1 MSKFVL
7 TAELEL
13 RAPRN
18 SRQIISNIQ
27 NQLNG
32 VKIDLK
38 VKNSAQAAR
47 QIAGVNKQLK
57 ESNDLASNLGKN
69 LGVSIRRFT
78 AFAIATRGVS
88 LFTNSLSNA
97 TKEAIDFE
105 RELIK
110 ISQVT
115 RRDIEDLQELE
126 NTITR
131 LATSL
136 GASSQSLLS
145 ATRILAQAGIE
156 ASRLE
161 VALTALAKTTLAPT
175 FEDIGKTA
183 EGAIAI
189 LSQFGKGV
197 GALEQQ
203 LGAINAVAGQF
214 AVESGDLISAVRRT
228 GGVFVSAGGQL
239 EELLGLFTSVRAT
252 TRESA
257 ESIATGLRTILTRIQ
272 RPTTIKYLEQFGVK
286 LTDLNGK
293 FVGPFEAIKRLSQAL
308 RGLEQGDIKFV
319 EIAEELGGFRQIGK
333 VIPLLQ
339 QFEVAERARQAAIEG
354 GSSLD
359 EDARKA
365 QASLAV
371 QIEKTREKFLAL
383 IRSFSETGTFQTAS
397 RTVLRLADSFVQL
410 ADAIKPILP
419 LIGAVGAFKALK
431 GISGFGR
438 ALKGGFTGQ
447 TRNQGGKILGFNT
460 GGFVPGVG
468 NSDTVPAMLTPGE
481 FVIRKASVKKLGT
494 GNLAAMNENRYA
506 DGGFVSTKRLANP
519 RVQGGKTIQNLLG
532 ANRGKGWTS
541 IDEFKVPYRISQ
553 VDPYSKSVPKKLRD
567 EYSESANASKRG
579 FVFENIVSRVKKRKL
594 NKNNEF
600 LDAKNAEIKSDK
612 RFSEKKSGGLKSSA
626 YKTIVAKTLNT
637 VLSRKKVEDL
647 DFTSNKDKKDLS
659 SYITAGQITVY
670 TDPSIEKW
678 ESQNKN
684 LGGLIQKFATG
695 GIVDQKAAGAAILD
709 PEAASSK
716 KVNITGEDI
725 KKEFTEFKSLPKGK
739 DPVSKYYKS
748 SSFNIAKSGLNKET
762 SDKFKMSLEDGL
774 VAGINTSTASLAND
788 LGTPNAKIDKSQI
801 SNFIKSINT
810 SIFGRLFETT
820 MDSISRSGQYA
831 TPDNDSDRP
840 FDAPNG
846 LPASLKDNFSGLPD
860 QYIDYKASLEAA
872 SDANMKGKIVD
883 QIKRELIQD
892 GILNEEYPRK
902 EFRDKERASSQAK
915 TEKKKRANQ
924 AAGRGFPVK
933 RANGGPAPSD
943 TVPALLTPGEFVFN
957 EKSARSIG
965 YANLNKM
972 NKQGVAGF
980 AKGGPVGFKRFAE
993 GGNVDFGDRDSSNR
1007 EVFNIHSEEG
1017 SQKFDFAFIDS
1028 LEDAVKELKTT
1039 LSGLGKSFDDIE
1051 AIGDAFGENLKEGGS
1066 ALDILVSTL
1075 WDFGMTVEKTGETVE
1090 SEIEGMLGR
1099 SNDKKEKTSPQKEK
1113 TSPQAEVANK
1123 KAAQQVATPQKSGL
1137 LSNAN
1142 QKLDNINKKG
1152 EEVFEKVFKSIDR
1165 GGMKVYDFFA
1175 DFASKAKTSGD
1186 KVSESLDNAAEE
1198 ISKTPINSP
1207 AQSSLSN
1214 KPSDGQAGA
1223 GADDLINS
1231 TKELAEANKENAD
1244 QVQKKSAAEIFGSI
1258 TMASAF
1264 IPRVEEASTAAQRMQ
1279 NSFLD
1284 SVTTISATITA
1295 LEAFGISLN
1304 KQSLLG
1310 GFGGKGGF
1318 GKGFKN
1324 ILKGVGARVAVFGSI
1339 AYAAGSLIDAY
1350 SGKQEEANKAI
1361 EEGNV
1366 AQAARASVEAQV
1378 ASSQT
1383 KLATAAVALGSAFGP
1398 IGLGVGLVAGGLIKF
1413 GLSTEQAT
1421 YITDQFGRITGNT
1434 TALVAAQATAAAE
1447 RVRLDKQLAE
1457 SSKKASQTL
1466 EAFAQGGATLDQALM
1481 ALSGGLKEEM
1491 QISESKTRLAQAEIA
1506 AQKQRTSILG
1516 FGGPDEEVISK
1527 NSKTIEEETKNR
1539 EKLATEALKKGIS
1552 SEILRKAINN
1562 SIAAGKPVSAE
1573 ELINKII
1580 PKEARGM
1587 IDDEDIKN
1595 AELAINNM
1603 ADAAQRNADFLRALN
1618 FGLQGVTAAI
1628 DARVV
1633 KVENTIASFEPGFNS
1648 LSIAARTL
1656 EASITAAGANIDSAS
1671 IDKSLV
1677 SLEQQFLRFGGDQK
1691 EVENLSNTIRELN
1704 RIQKEAVNIIPN
1716 INKKLEEN
1724 IDFTGGGTGL
1734 TDILKEELLE
1744 LVPDDSPIRDRLLAI
1759 IGNLDFDKLPE
1770 EIQNQIKKG
1779 DISGLVQSVFGE
1791 LGQATQVQIESF
1803 KKTGE
1808 LQDKLKPILQKRIE
1822 LEKDLVSAQK
1832 EALKVQIEA
1841 AKAIEKFGGPA
1852 VTFADQLENLNRQ
1865 LNLDLAAAG
1874 IGGTA
1879 SGSSP
1884 DDLVAINRRLVAE
1897 IESINAAGPLPEEQG
1912 EEQKARRSQLET
1924 LQKSLLDNLRQRIGL
1939 TEQEIELAKKKNDLE
1954 KSALQKLIEGDAIGF
1969 FEQQETAAA
1978 ASALKSGDDRALRL
1992 FTQDAIGRAFA
2003 SLQTEDQT
2011 PQERRRQAR
2020 AALGGFATEENVSVL
2035 SETTP
2040 ELLDLQRSGREAAQ
2054 ALREVADT
2062 ASQIV
2067 KSDLVKV
2074 DANVVELRGQINEP
2088 QKVAGST
2095 QGLSSGG
2102 TVYANNGV
2110 FVPRGTDTVPAML
2123 TPGEFVVNRKAV
2135 QSGNNLSMLQN
2146 MNSGK
2151 TVYASTGGMISNG
2164 VLYAS
2169 DGVDL
2174 TQALGILGQSA
2185 DIEEKDG
2192 VYYMTRGD
2200 GSKFVVQ
2207 DTRTIAAIEKA
2218 FADRRARVNAG
2229 RAEVNQGG
2237 AEIVGRG
2244 TLNMASLLA
2253 AADPTG
2259 TSDLTVGILAAI
2271 AGNVTD
2277 AELADKY
2284 QGAAVA
2290 GVMGAGMTGALNRGN
2305 LLNQTAISKT
2315 VNKIKDGD
2323 FGGPGAAGILEQ
2335 SIKKSIVDSPP
2346 VGKLADST
2354 TTRSTAYA
2362 DDIMRT
2368 AEESVGVTAKK
2379 VASSKVSAEA
2389 AAKNQKITQGILQE
2403 AEKVKVTKSNKIDI
2417 RPLPEGK
2424 KFRRYGAANFETLEL
2439 KLFKGADGQTLTH
2452 EGLHLASFLMGKQQA
2467 KLGISAVPSEAI
2479 SALQK
2484 ALAEKGIDVSE
2495 QSLKIM
2501 SKNAGI
2507 RQAGRAPAG
2516 RAPAGANEIAL
2527 RRLSDFQEEVS
2538 VAQALKWG
2546 EGLKNIKTGSI
2557 RNTRQ
2562 RLLSDL
2568 NATKD
2573 VTMQKQI
2580 MDQLNSTYGVKNNP
2594 FAIKD
2599 GKYILNNKSNL
2610 GGVDIVDKNIF
2621 NPKIKQADLEKS
2633 LTNVSNKNTV
2643 EQMAENANVAAK
2655 EFAESQKPPTVKPT
2669 SDEPTDY
2676 ISEALKLD
2684 KQPRKPPVAKTTD
2697 EGYTLQP
2704 TLNRRANP
2712 VVEDAMKGAGLRS
2725 AASEAKAAKSAS
2737 EASDAGKSAFSA
2749 ERIGQL
2755 KKNLLVRMSRLS
2767 NKMGSKSI
2775 VEIFEKELSQ
2785 LKMTKEELAGA
2796 LGAIGG
2802 GAKATG
2808 IVAAG
2813 GSTRAIV
2820 QAVIN
2825 SDVPTGFDKTT
2836 EQAINLGFTVSEN
2849 EDLRPERKEV
2859 NDLISQIADA
2869 GLTEDVVEAREFLLE
2884 EASLRYPNLSEDE
2897 LIDQILQDRNDKLKE
2912 KERSERLAQQAL
2924 DSRRR
2929 RRIDYAKN
2937 FSTKELLE
2945 NSEAFTLQNVLEKEA
2960 LDREIYSSNVT
2971 TGAAEAKINRIG
2983 TQKDFEWSDLLSPV
2997 ETVARF
3003 SMSDTISER
3012 DRLNSQIDS
3021 SEGASQV
3028 ARQNA
3033 LQEIALNL
3041 LDKNKTADSK
3051 QASIDAGVKRTDDE
3065 FKRNQKDILEFKEF
3079 MNSQFGSD
3087 PTTWPEDVRGKGLD
3101 LISGDMSSLSTDEK
3115 RIISKEMGFINRTNS
3130 AVNRNRDVFK
3140 NKPLNF
3146 AFEGGFLRA
3155 WEASEEEVY
3164 DKYKDMEPIE
3174 LAKLLRKNEI
3184 DYTTAVD
3191 VLARKGYSIPDVHTK
3206 LREESDTLREAEA
3219 AQAEFAR
3226 QQRLVEEEKSREEQR
3241 ARSEKER
3248 MQARRA
3254 YDSMIARQKKE
3265 FSIRTAETQFP
3276 GFKGQAALDEKNR
3289 VETNKAARLE
3299 GRARRAGFD
3308 SYEGM
3313 LEEKKKAYEARKSES
3328 ARVEQDKV
3336 FNQRDQRYL
3345 QMERRY
3351 KLGINKDQAALEKA
3365 RRFNNT
3371 RQIERLEKKIARDEQ
3386 EFMQRTGGSLSEFQ
3400 AQTNSMYASTMP
3412 TGQAMTKPKDEVSL
3426 KGKTASLASTE
3437 QQRELLD
3444 SRAGTQRPDG
3454 YEDELKKTKARDD
3467 SARQER
3473 KDIRSQRDRDFAF
3486 GAASVSA
3493 GDQFEVGTFM
3503 GNRSV
3508 PPTEQAA
3515 MEIMTPEN
3523 FKAMER
3529 LDENPDFQRGRIQ
3542 GAALNPSV
3550 PNTLPGTGN
3559 LPGVNLVDE
3568 DRLRLP
3574 GSMARGYQF
3583 GGLIYASRGRFIPKT
3598 IFKPRGTDTVPAMLT
3613 PGEFVVNRQAV
3624 RAGNNLS
3631 ILKAMNSQPAAPA
3644 AQVATMSNGGPVG
3657 STQYFQNGGEV
3668 SGGGQ
3673 DSAYLQALEGQL
3685 ASLAQKLETGFS
3697 SFGRHVETFQSA
3709 TQTEMAV
3716 NVNQNGMM
3724 RVEAGSSLTSS
3735 LMQNSKDI
3743 ATSSVNGQIERSSIG
3758 LDGKTRTT
3766 NSVLG

>member
-354 GSSLD
+354 GTSLD

-397 RTVLRLADSFVQL
+397 RTVLRLADSFVEL
-410 ADAIKPILP
+410 ADSIKPILP

-481 FVIRKASVKKLGT
+481 FVIRKSSVKKLGAGT
-494 GNLAAMNENRYA
+494 LAAMNNNKFAQGGSVANFNATKSLTLDPDIDPTFYKPKGVEFSASGENR
-506 DGGFVSTKRLANP
+506 KRPTRLNP
-519 RVQGGKTIQNLLG
+519 E
-532 ANRGKGWTS
+532 
-541 IDEFKVPYRISQ
+541 DEFKYSRTGDKRINIENQSFINRL
-553 VDPYSKSVPKKLRD
+553 PKKDRNKDYLA
-567 EYSESANASKRG
+567 YKSAVKTGDDRARG
-579 FVFENIVSRVKKRKL
+579 RAFEDVLEAAGEIKPADGTGFGAGQPRIDAFSPSGRKII
-594 NKNNEF
+594 
-600 LDAKNAEIKSDK
+600 EIKSKKEAIDDANINAK
-612 RFSEKKSGGLKSSA
+612 MIGSAVDPKANTDSIVKDRFTNNVALTPKKNTFDLGSIAVYEDITSGLG
-626 YKTIVAKTLNT
+626 
-637 VLSRKKVEDL
+637 KK
-647 DFTSNKDKKDLS
+647 FF
-659 SYITAGQITVY
+659 
-670 TDPSIEKW
+670 
-678 ESQNKN
+678 
-684 LGGLIQKFATG
+684 GGLIQKFATG

-716 KVNITGEDI
+716 KINITGEDI

-788 LGTPNAKIDKSQI
+788 LGTPNAKIDKSQT

-915 TEKKKRANQ
+915 TQKKKRANQ

-957 EKSARSIG
+957 ASAAKSIG

-980 AKGGPVGFKRFAE
+980 AKGGPVGVQRFE
-993 GGNVDFGDRDSSNR
+993 S
-1007 EVFNIHSEEG
+1007 
-1017 SQKFDFAFIDS
+1017 
-1028 LEDAVKELKTT
+1028 
-1039 LSGLGKSFDDIE
+1039 
-1051 AIGDAFGENLKEGGS
+1051 GGS
-1066 ALDILVSTL
+1066 VSSAGGSKG
-1075 WDFGMTVEKTGETVE
+1075 F
-1090 SEIEGMLGR
+1090 I
-1099 SNDKKEKTSPQKEK
+1099 
-1113 TSPQAEVANK
+1113 
-1123 KAAQQVATPQKSGL
+1123 
-1137 LSNAN
+1137 
-1142 QKLDNINKKG
+1142 DNINKKG
-1152 EEVFEKVFKSIDR
+1152 EEVFEKVFKAIDR
-1165 GGMKVYDFFA
+1165 GGMKIYDFFVE
-1175 DFASKAKTSGD
+1175 FASKAQKSGE
-1186 KVSESLDNAAEE
+1186 KVSQSLDDAAEE
-1198 ISKTPINSP
+1198 ISNNSTS
-1207 AQSSLSN
+1207 SSLSS
-1214 KPSDGQAGA
+1214 KPSGGQKDAGF
-1223 GADDLINS
+1223 DSLTSS
-1231 TKELAEANKENAD
+1231 TKALTSANEENARE
-1244 QVQKKSAAEIFGSI
+1244 VEKKSSAEIFGSI

-1295 LEAFGISLN
+1295 LEAFGISLT

-1310 GFGGKGGF
+1310 GLGTKGGF
-1318 GKGFKN
+1318 GKGFKEV
-1324 ILKGVGARVAVFGSI
+1324 LKGVGARIAVFGSI

-1366 AQAARASVEAQV
+1366 AQAASASVAAQV

-1383 KLATAAVALGSAFGP
+1383 KLAAGAVALGAAFGP

-1413 GLSTEQAT
+1413 GLSAEQAT

-1516 FGGPDEEVISK
+1516 FGGPDQEVISK
-1527 NSKTIEEETKNR
+1527 NNKTIEEETKNR
-1539 EKLATEALKKGIS
+1539 EKLATEALNKGIN
-1552 SEILRKAINN
+1552 SEILRKAIND

-1724 IDFTGGGTGL
+1724 IDFTGSSSGL

-1759 IGNLDFDKLPE
+1759 IGNLEFDKLPE

-1803 KKTGE
+1803 KKTAE

-1832 EALKVQIEA
+1832 DALKVQIEA

-1852 VTFADQLENLNRQ
+1852 VAFAEQLENLNRQ

-1897 IESINAAGPLPEEQG
+1897 IESINAAGPLPEGRG

-1978 ASALKSGDDRALRL
+1978 ASALKSGDQRALRL

-2020 AALGGFATEENVSVL
+2020 AALGGFATEENVSIL

-2040 ELLDLQRSGREAAQ
+2040 EFLDLQRSGREAAR
-2054 ALREVADT
+2054 ALQEVADT

-2067 KSDLVKV
+2067 KSDLVRV
-2074 DANVVELRGQINEP
+2074 DANVVELRGQINKP
-2088 QKVAGST
+2088 QKVAGNT
-2095 QGLSSGG
+2095 QTLSSGD

-2135 QSGNNLSMLQN
+2135 QSGSNLSILQN

-2164 VLYAS
+2164 VLYAQEGALAPEDNKKS
-2169 DGVDL
+2169 NTARAEFLLANYPDRYEMIERGGGVFIKDL
-2174 TQALGILGQSA
+2174 KTNTEIPFQPSA
-2185 DIEEKDG
+2185 K
-2192 VYYMTRGD
+2192 T
-2200 GSKFVVQ
+2200 
-2207 DTRTIAAIEKA
+2207 TAAKER
-2218 FADRRARVNAG
+2218 DSNRARARLNSAIARNNMSAG
-2229 RAEVNQGG
+2229 TELL
-2237 AEIVGRG
+2237 VGP
-2244 TLNMASLLA
+2244 LNDAASA
-2253 AADPTG
+2253 ASYLDPTG
-2259 TSDLTVGILAAI
+2259 RLGLGSALVKGVAA
-2271 AGNVTD
+2271 NLVD
-2277 AELADKY
+2277 AELGGELK
-2284 QGAAVA
+2284 QGAIKDLQTA
-2290 GVMGAGMTGALNRGN
+2290 ALNRSITKGMTVASPYVGKAVTAGVDKAKAVASKIPVPN
-2305 LLNQTAISKT
+2305 AVGIDKLLTFQAGANSGVFAKALQSVSYRLRSKLPVGTSVTDDVTAAAARESSKSIDEVVRNSSAGANAAKSSGSAQQAAKTAGQREANQATS
-2315 VNKIKDGD
+2315 
-2323 FGGPGAAGILEQ
+2323 GAAGAAANA
-2335 SIKKSIVDSPP
+2335 SSS
-2346 VGKLADST
+2346 A
-2354 TTRSTAYA
+2354 AYA
-2362 DDIMRT
+2362 SARQEFNKLMAQKLLGNFSSKSQILATQADDMAKVLAANARTSLGRLNGKYSPEVMEQLLNDARRQVKSATDSFRAAKAANAAKTAGTGAKQTEIITVGSEGRANQEVAKNLIEDATVYGQTPTTPLLGSPLSSQSTVAIEAPGVAAARAAQSSMKAQIAGYVDDIKIVKNAPLESKYGEFVART
-2368 AEESVGVTAKK
+2368 NTIQ
-2379 VASSKVSAEA
+2379 VAAGERAAEA
-2389 AAKNQKITQGILQE
+2389 L
-2403 AEKVKVTKSNKIDI
+2403 S
-2417 RPLPEGK
+2417 
-2424 KFRRYGAANFETLEL
+2424 
-2439 KLFKGADGQTLTH
+2439 H
-2452 EGLHLASFLMGKQQA
+2452 EGLHAANNILSKIAAQNGGVVPPEVYSELSKQLIA
-2467 KLGISAVPSEAI
+2467 KGIPVGE
-2479 SALQK
+2479 SAL
-2484 ALAEKGIDVSE
+2484 
-2495 QSLKIM
+2495 KISGKNVANRSFAFAT
-2501 SKNAGI
+2501 SKKQIEGNV
-2507 RQAGRAPAG
+2507 RQAIRRADVLIE
-2516 RAPAGANEIAL
+2516 EI
-2527 RRLSDFQEEVS
+2527 R
-2538 VAQALKWG
+2538 VAQALKFG
-2546 EGLKNIKTGSI
+2546 EGIENVGVSSVAGSMKRFSEAANALNPAKREQLFTKLSNEFGKNSPFVLDGSGKIITNGTRAQAIEGLFGKSAQAELGLTNTSLITAGATDDATRALTTTGGALTTTGDDAARGLINKPTSVTDDFTLPPNFTNTSAATVNPTDDLAARI
-2557 RNTRQ
+2557 RAGTQSKINSQ
-2562 RLLSDL
+2562 Q
-2568 NATKD
+2568 NALDQQLIAGIVSTAEQAP
-2573 VTMQKQI
+2573 VTA
-2580 MDQLNSTYGVKNNP
+2580 T
-2594 FAIKD
+2594 
-2599 GKYILNNKSNL
+2599 SNL
-2610 GGVDIVDKNIF
+2610 MLQDIFGEAFSTTDMDSLPATEQARIQTIITNAEKGKIESKDIDHVFQRYPTKEAQKLKLAQENLDGLQGAVTRVISESDFERIKSDILFDTALSSGLGNAYMEKNVPEEELLATF
-2621 NPKIKQADLEKS
+2621 LEDLEKQEAA
-2633 LTNVSNKNTV
+2633 VS
-2643 EQMAENANVAAK
+2643 VA
-2655 EFAESQKPPTVKPT
+2655 
-2669 SDEPTDY
+2669 
-2676 ISEALKLD
+2676 
-2684 KQPRKPPVAKTTD
+2684 
-2697 EGYTLQP
+2697 
-2704 TLNRRANP
+2704 RRIN
-2712 VVEDAMKGAGLRS
+2712 ET
-2725 AASEAKAAKSAS
+2725 
-2737 EASDAGKSAFSA
+2737 
-2749 ERIGQL
+2749 L
-2755 KKNLLVRMSRLS
+2755 KK
-2767 NKMGSKSI
+2767 MGLDDES
-2775 VEIFEKELSQ
+2775 
-2785 LKMTKEELAGA
+2785 LKDINYRQKT
-2796 LGAIGG
+2796 IG
-2802 GAKATG
+2802 
-2808 IVAAG
+2808 
-2813 GSTRAIV
+2813 
-2820 QAVIN
+2820 
-2825 SDVPTGFDKTT
+2825 
-2836 EQAINLGFTVSEN
+2836 
-2849 EDLRPERKEV
+2849 
-2859 NDLISQIADA
+2859 
-2869 GLTEDVVEAREFLLE
+2869 
-2884 EASLRYPNLSEDE
+2884 
-2897 LIDQILQDRNDKLKE
+2897 LK
-2912 KERSERLAQQAL
+2912 
-2924 DSRRR
+2924 
-2929 RRIDYAKN
+2929 
-2937 FSTKELLE
+2937 
-2945 NSEAFTLQNVLEKEA
+2945 
-2960 LDREIYSSNVT
+2960 T
-2971 TGAAEAKINRIG
+2971 TGAAEGTIAKFQEEGKYDLITRGRIG
-2983 TQKDFEWSDLLSPV
+2983 LTGLFGVSEI
-2997 ETVARF
+2997 TNAR
-3003 SMSDTISER
+3003 T
-3012 DRLNSQIDS
+3012 
-3021 SEGASQV
+3021 G
-3028 ARQNA
+3028 
-3033 LQEIALNL
+3033 
-3041 LDKNKTADSK
+3041 
-3051 QASIDAGVKRTDDE
+3051 
-3065 FKRNQKDILEFKEF
+3065 
-3079 MNSQFGSD
+3079 
-3087 PTTWPEDVRGKGLD
+3087 
-3101 LISGDMSSLSTDEK
+3101 
-3115 RIISKEMGFINRTNS
+3115 
-3130 AVNRNRDVFK
+3130 
-3140 NKPLNF
+3140 
-3146 AFEGGFLRA
+3146 
-3155 WEASEEEVY
+3155 
-3164 DKYKDMEPIE
+3164 
-3174 LAKLLRKNEI
+3174 NEI
-3184 DYTTAVD
+3184 DIAKEAEDAALLNTQIDEAN
-3191 VLARKGYSIPDVHTK
+3191 RKALTNEADELQKREIVKRILEAQAIRDRALK
-3206 LREESDTLREAEA
+3206 DKIREEDRIRAEQKRLNDEAEA
-3219 AQAEFAR
+3219 EKKKPSFRFDSKNELLR
-3226 QQRLVEEEKSREEQR
+3226 QQRLEAQAERERDAERRRIQFE
-3241 ARSEKER
+3241 SE
-3248 MQARRA
+3248 QARRQEEFNKRRA
-3254 YDSMIARQKKE
+3254 EQQREQDKARQALDNLYARQELEYRVKM
-3265 FSIRTAETQFP
+3265 A
-3276 GFKGQAALDEKNR
+3276 GGQEAFDEKNR
-3289 VETNKAARLE
+3289 VEASKKARLDSRAKREGFGSYQEMLNSKRAAYE
-3299 GRARRAGFD
+3299 GRSLEKAEAQEDQERALKMDRISNFD
-3308 SYEGM
+3308 
-3313 LEEKKKAYEARKSES
+3313 
-3328 ARVEQDKV
+3328 
-3336 FNQRDQRYL
+3336 
-3345 QMERRY
+3345 RRY
-3351 KLGINKDQAALEKA
+3351 NLERQQDLAALEKA
-3365 RRFNNT
+3365 RSFNNT
-3371 RQIERLEKKIARDEQ
+3371 RQVERLERKLQADEDQYKI
-3386 EFMQRTGGSLSEFQ
+3386 T
-3400 AQTNSMYASTMP
+3400 
-3412 TGQAMTKPKDEVSL
+3412 TGQVIERSPLGKVQNMPVSSNLPIADTRTPEEKRQYNRQYDERFLNDERSGVEPSL
-3426 KGKTASLASTE
+3426 VY
-3437 QQRELLD
+3437 RELLLKE
-3444 SRAGTQRPDG
+3444 
-3454 YEDELKKTKARDD
+3454 EDEK
-3467 SARQER
+3467 
-3473 KDIRSQRDRDFAF
+3473 
-3486 GAASVSA
+3486 
-3493 GDQFEVGTFM
+3493 
-3503 GNRSV
+3503 
-3508 PPTEQAA
+3508 
-3515 MEIMTPEN
+3515 
-3523 FKAMER
+3523 
-3529 LDENPDFQRGRIQ
+3529 PD
-3542 GAALNPSV
+3542 
-3550 PNTLPGTGN
+3550 
-3559 LPGVNLVDE
+3559 
-3568 DRLRLP
+3568 
-3574 GSMARGYQF
+3574 YKQF

-3624 RAGNNLS
+3624 RAGNNLA

-3758 LDGKTRTT
+3758 LDGKMRTT

>member
-354 GSSLD
+354 GTSLD

-397 RTVLRLADSFVQL
+397 RTVLRLADSFVEL

-447 TRNQGGKILGFNT
+447 TRNQGGKILAFNT

-481 FVIRKASVKKLGT
+481 FVIRKSSVKKLGAGT
-494 GNLAAMNENRYA
+494 LAAMNQNKFA
-506 DGGFVSTKRLANP
+506 
-519 RVQGGKTIQNLLG
+519 QGGSV
-532 ANRGKGWTS
+532 ANFNATKSLTLDPDIDPTFYKAKGVEFSASGENGKRPTRFNPE
-541 IDEFKVPYRISQ
+541 DEFKYSRTGDKRINIENQSFINRLPKE
-553 VDPYSKSVPKKLRD
+553 DRNKDYLAYKSAVKTGDDR
-567 EYSESANASKRG
+567 ARG
-579 FVFENIVSRVKKRKL
+579 RAFEDVLEAAGEIKPADGTGFGAGQPRIDAFSPSGRKII
-594 NKNNEF
+594 
-600 LDAKNAEIKSDK
+600 EIKSKKETIDDANINTK
-612 RFSEKKSGGLKSSA
+612 MIGSAVDPKANTDSVVKDRFTNNVALTPKKNTFDLGNIAVYEDITSGLG
-626 YKTIVAKTLNT
+626 
-637 VLSRKKVEDL
+637 KK
-647 DFTSNKDKKDLS
+647 FF
-659 SYITAGQITVY
+659 
-670 TDPSIEKW
+670 
-678 ESQNKN
+678 
-684 LGGLIQKFATG
+684 GGLIQKFAAG
-695 GIVDQKAAGAAILD
+695 GIVNQKAAGAAILD

-788 LGTPNAKIDKSQI
+788 LGTPNAKIDKSQT

-872 SDANMKGKIVD
+872 SDANMKGKIVG

-924 AAGRGFPVK
+924 VAGRGFPAK

-957 EKSARSIG
+957 ASAAKSIG

-980 AKGGPVGFKRFAE
+980 AKGGPVGVQRFQ
-993 GGNVDFGDRDSSNR
+993 S
-1007 EVFNIHSEEG
+1007 
-1017 SQKFDFAFIDS
+1017 
-1028 LEDAVKELKTT
+1028 
-1039 LSGLGKSFDDIE
+1039 
-1051 AIGDAFGENLKEGGS
+1051 GGS
-1066 ALDILVSTL
+1066 VSS
-1075 WDFGMTVEKTGETVE
+1075 TGG
-1090 SEIEGMLGR
+1090 SKGFI
-1099 SNDKKEKTSPQKEK
+1099 
-1113 TSPQAEVANK
+1113 
-1123 KAAQQVATPQKSGL
+1123 
-1137 LSNAN
+1137 
-1142 QKLDNINKKG
+1142 DNINKKG
-1152 EEVFEKVFKSIDR
+1152 EEVFEKVFKAIDR
-1165 GGMKVYDFFA
+1165 GGMKIYDFFVE
-1175 DFASKAKTSGD
+1175 FASKAEKSGE
-1186 KVSESLDNAAEE
+1186 KVSQSLDDAAEE
-1198 ISKTPINSP
+1198 ISNNSTS
-1207 AQSSLSN
+1207 SSLSS
-1214 KPSDGQAGA
+1214 KPSGGQKDAGF
-1223 GADDLINS
+1223 DSLTSS
-1231 TKELAEANKENAD
+1231 TKALTSANEENARE
-1244 QVQKKSAAEIFGSI
+1244 VEKKSSAEIFGSI

-1295 LEAFGISLN
+1295 LEAFGISLT

-1310 GFGGKGGF
+1310 GLGTKGGF
-1318 GKGFKN
+1318 GKGFKEV
-1324 ILKGVGARVAVFGSI
+1324 LKGVGARIAVFGSA

-1366 AQAARASVEAQV
+1366 AQAASASVAAQV

-1383 KLATAAVALGSAFGP
+1383 KLATGAVALGAAFGP

-1413 GLSTEQAT
+1413 GLSAEQAT

-1434 TALVAAQATAAAE
+1434 TTLIAAQATAAAE
-1447 RVRLDKQLAE
+1447 RVRLDKELAE

-1466 EAFAQGGATLDQALM
+1466 EAFAQGGATSDQALR
-1481 ALSGGLKEEM
+1481 ALSGGLKEEIK
-1491 QISESKTRLAQAEIA
+1491 ISESKTRLAQAEIA

-1527 NSKTIEEETKNR
+1527 NNKIEEQEVKNR
-1539 EKLATEALKKGIS
+1539 EKLVTEALNKGIN
-1552 SEILRKAINN
+1552 SEILRKAIND

-1759 IGNLDFDKLPE
+1759 IGNLEFDKLPE

-1779 DISGLVQSVFGE
+1779 DISGFFQSVFGD

-1803 KKTGE
+1803 KKTAE

-1832 EALKVQIEA
+1832 DALKVQIEA

-1852 VTFADQLENLNRQ
+1852 VAFAEQLENLNRQ

-1884 DDLVAINRRLVAE
+1884 DDLVAINRRLVAQ
-1897 IESINAAGPLPEEQG
+1897 IESINAAGPLPEGRG

-1978 ASALKSGDDRALRL
+1978 ASALKSGDQRALRL

-2020 AALGGFATEENVSVL
+2020 AALGGFATEENVSIL

-2040 ELLDLQRSGREAAQ
+2040 ELLDLQRSGREAAR
-2054 ALREVADT
+2054 ALQEVADT

-2067 KSDLVKV
+2067 KSDLVRV

-2088 QKVAGST
+2088 QKVAGNT
-2095 QGLSSGG
+2095 KTLSSGG

-2135 QSGNNLSMLQN
+2135 QSGNNLSILQN

-2164 VLYAS
+2164 VLYAEEGALVPEDNKKS
-2169 DGVDL
+2169 NTSRAEFLLANYPDRYEMIERGGGVFIRDL
-2174 TQALGILGQSA
+2174 KTNTEIPFQPSA
-2185 DIEEKDG
+2185 K
-2192 VYYMTRGD
+2192 T
-2200 GSKFVVQ
+2200 
-2207 DTRTIAAIEKA
+2207 TAAKER
-2218 FADRRARVNAG
+2218 DSNRARARLNSAIARNNMSAG
-2229 RAEVNQGG
+2229 TELL
-2237 AEIVGRG
+2237 VGP
-2244 TLNMASLLA
+2244 LNDAASA
-2253 AADPTG
+2253 ASYLDPTG
-2259 TSDLTVGILAAI
+2259 RLGLGSALVKGVAA
-2271 AGNVTD
+2271 NLVD
-2277 AELADKY
+2277 AELGGELK
-2284 QGAAVA
+2284 QGAIKDLETA
-2290 GVMGAGMTGALNRGN
+2290 ALNRSITKGMTVASPYIGKAVTAGIGKAKVVASKIPALN
-2305 LLNQTAISKT
+2305 KVGVGIDKLLTFQAGANSGVFAKALQSVSYRLRSKLPVGTSVTDDVTAAAARESSKSIDEVVRNSSAGANAAKSSGSAQQAAKTAGQREANQATS
-2315 VNKIKDGD
+2315 
-2323 FGGPGAAGILEQ
+2323 GAAGAAANA
-2335 SIKKSIVDSPP
+2335 SSS
-2346 VGKLADST
+2346 A
-2354 TTRSTAYA
+2354 AYA
-2362 DDIMRT
+2362 SARQEFNKLMAQKLLSNFSSKSQILATQADDMAKVLAANARTSLGRLNGKYSPEVMEQLLNDASRQVKSATDSFRAAKTANAAKTAGTGAKQTEIITVGSEGRANQEVAKNLIEDATVYGQTPTTPLLGSPLSSQSTVAIEAPGVAAARAAQSSMKAQLAGYVDDIKI
-2368 AEESVGVTAKK
+2368 VTNAPLKNKYGEFVAKTNTIQ
-2379 VASSKVSAEA
+2379 VAAGERA
-2389 AAKNQKITQGILQE
+2389 A
-2403 AEKVKVTKSNKIDI
+2403 
-2417 RPLPEGK
+2417 
-2424 KFRRYGAANFETLEL
+2424 ETLS
-2439 KLFKGADGQTLTH
+2439 H
-2452 EGLHLASFLMGKQQA
+2452 EGLHAANNILSKIAAQNGGVVPPEVYSELSKQLIA
-2467 KLGISAVPSEAI
+2467 KGIPVGE
-2479 SALQK
+2479 SAL
-2484 ALAEKGIDVSE
+2484 
-2495 QSLKIM
+2495 KISGKNVANRSFAFAT
-2501 SKNAGI
+2501 SKKQIEGNV
-2507 RQAGRAPAG
+2507 RQAIRHADVLIE
-2516 RAPAGANEIAL
+2516 EI
-2527 RRLSDFQEEVS
+2527 R
-2538 VAQALKWG
+2538 VAQALKFG
-2546 EGLKNIKTGSI
+2546 EGIENVGVGSVAGSMKRFSESANALNPARREQLFTKLSNEFGKNSPFVLDGSGEIITNGTRAQAIEGLFGKSAQAELGLTNTSLITAGVTDDAARALTTTGDDAA
-2557 RNTRQ
+2557 RALTTTGDDATRG
-2562 RLLSDL
+2562 LINKPTSVTDDL
-2568 NATKD
+2568 TLPPKFTNSGAATANATDDLAARIRAGTQSKINSQQNALD
-2573 VTMQKQI
+2573 QQLIAGIVSTAEQAPVTA
-2580 MDQLNSTYGVKNNP
+2580 T
-2594 FAIKD
+2594 
-2599 GKYILNNKSNL
+2599 SNL
-2610 GGVDIVDKNIF
+2610 MLQDIFGEAFSTTDIDSLPATEQARIQTIITNAEKGKIESKDIDHVFQRYPTKEAQKLKLAQENLDGLQGAVTRVISESDFERIKSDILFDTALSSGLGNAYMEKNVPEEELLATF
-2621 NPKIKQADLEKS
+2621 LEDLEKQEAA
-2633 LTNVSNKNTV
+2633 VS
-2643 EQMAENANVAAK
+2643 VA
-2655 EFAESQKPPTVKPT
+2655 
-2669 SDEPTDY
+2669 
-2676 ISEALKLD
+2676 
-2684 KQPRKPPVAKTTD
+2684 
-2697 EGYTLQP
+2697 
-2704 TLNRRANP
+2704 RRIN
-2712 VVEDAMKGAGLRS
+2712 ET
-2725 AASEAKAAKSAS
+2725 
-2737 EASDAGKSAFSA
+2737 
-2749 ERIGQL
+2749 L
-2755 KKNLLVRMSRLS
+2755 KK
-2767 NKMGSKSI
+2767 MGLDDES
-2775 VEIFEKELSQ
+2775 
-2785 LKMTKEELAGA
+2785 LKDINYRQKT
-2796 LGAIGG
+2796 IG
-2802 GAKATG
+2802 
-2808 IVAAG
+2808 
-2813 GSTRAIV
+2813 
-2820 QAVIN
+2820 
-2825 SDVPTGFDKTT
+2825 
-2836 EQAINLGFTVSEN
+2836 
-2849 EDLRPERKEV
+2849 
-2859 NDLISQIADA
+2859 
-2869 GLTEDVVEAREFLLE
+2869 
-2884 EASLRYPNLSEDE
+2884 
-2897 LIDQILQDRNDKLKE
+2897 LK
-2912 KERSERLAQQAL
+2912 
-2924 DSRRR
+2924 
-2929 RRIDYAKN
+2929 
-2937 FSTKELLE
+2937 
-2945 NSEAFTLQNVLEKEA
+2945 
-2960 LDREIYSSNVT
+2960 T
-2971 TGAAEAKINRIG
+2971 TGAAEGTIAKFQEEGKYDLITRGRIG
-2983 TQKDFEWSDLLSPV
+2983 LTGLFGVSEI
-2997 ETVARF
+2997 TNAR
-3003 SMSDTISER
+3003 T
-3012 DRLNSQIDS
+3012 
-3021 SEGASQV
+3021 G
-3028 ARQNA
+3028 
-3033 LQEIALNL
+3033 
-3041 LDKNKTADSK
+3041 
-3051 QASIDAGVKRTDDE
+3051 
-3065 FKRNQKDILEFKEF
+3065 
-3079 MNSQFGSD
+3079 
-3087 PTTWPEDVRGKGLD
+3087 
-3101 LISGDMSSLSTDEK
+3101 
-3115 RIISKEMGFINRTNS
+3115 
-3130 AVNRNRDVFK
+3130 
-3140 NKPLNF
+3140 
-3146 AFEGGFLRA
+3146 
-3155 WEASEEEVY
+3155 
-3164 DKYKDMEPIE
+3164 
-3174 LAKLLRKNEI
+3174 NEI
-3184 DYTTAVD
+3184 DIAKEAEDAALLNTQIDEAN
-3191 VLARKGYSIPDVHTK
+3191 RKALTDEADELQKREIVKRILEAQAIRDRALK
-3206 LREESDTLREAEA
+3206 DKIREEDRIRAEQKRLNDEAEA
-3219 AQAEFAR
+3219 EKKKPSFRFDSKNELLR
-3226 QQRLVEEEKSREEQR
+3226 QQRLEAQAERERDAERRRIQLE
-3241 ARSEKER
+3241 SE
-3248 MQARRA
+3248 QARRQEEFNKRRA
-3254 YDSMIARQKKE
+3254 EQQREQDKARQALDNLYARQELEYRVKM
-3265 FSIRTAETQFP
+3265 A
-3276 GFKGQAALDEKNR
+3276 GGQEAFDEKNR
-3289 VETNKAARLE
+3289 VEASKKARLDSRAKREGFGSYQEMLNSKRAAYE
-3299 GRARRAGFD
+3299 GRSLEKAEAQEDQERALKMDRISNFD
-3308 SYEGM
+3308 
-3313 LEEKKKAYEARKSES
+3313 
-3328 ARVEQDKV
+3328 
-3336 FNQRDQRYL
+3336 
-3345 QMERRY
+3345 RRY
-3351 KLGINKDQAALEKA
+3351 NLERQQDLAALEKA
-3365 RRFNNT
+3365 RSFNNT
-3371 RQIERLEKKIARDEQ
+3371 RQVKRLERKLQADEDQYKI
-3386 EFMQRTGGSLSEFQ
+3386 T
-3400 AQTNSMYASTMP
+3400 
-3412 TGQAMTKPKDEVSL
+3412 TGQV
-3426 KGKTASLASTE
+3426 
-3437 QQRELLD
+3437 
-3444 SRAGTQRPDG
+3444 
-3454 YEDELKKTKARDD
+3454 EDEK
-3467 SARQER
+3467 
-3473 KDIRSQRDRDFAF
+3473 
-3486 GAASVSA
+3486 
-3493 GDQFEVGTFM
+3493 
-3503 GNRSV
+3503 
-3508 PPTEQAA
+3508 
-3515 MEIMTPEN
+3515 
-3523 FKAMER
+3523 
-3529 LDENPDFQRGRIQ
+3529 PD
-3542 GAALNPSV
+3542 
-3550 PNTLPGTGN
+3550 
-3559 LPGVNLVDE
+3559 
-3568 DRLRLP
+3568 
-3574 GSMARGYQF
+3574 YKQF

-3624 RAGNNLS
+3624 RAGNNLA

-3743 ATSSVNGQIERSSIG
+3743 ATSSVNGQIQRSSIG
-3758 LDGKTRTT
+3758 LDGKMRTT